1 MKKIKNLLIQ
11 KIKNLINIS
20 FKKDL
25 YDKVLIGKNL
35 SELNNQKIPSRIED
49 IEFKVF
55 SQFGDDGII
64 QYLINRLDIDRD
76 YHNFIEFGVENYEE
90 SNTKFL
96 LFNNNWSGLIMD
108 SSDENINYIKNSN
121 YFWKYDLEAK
131 SCFVNKSNI
140 NHLINDS
147 KIDKKKIG
155 LLSIDIDGNDYWVWR
170 ELNVI
175 DPLIVIIEYNSVFG
189 FSEKISIP
197 YKSDFSRN
205 KAHHSNLFWGASLE
219 ALKFLGQQKGYEFF
233 CTNSSGNNA
242 YFIKKELFNKVDL
255 KLKKNSYQSKFR
267 ESRDKKGKKTFI
279 HYKNRLEIIKNLF
292 VQNVETNELKKLS
305 ELDLKNK

>member
-1 MKKIKNLLIQ
+1 MKKIKSFLIQ
-11 KIKNLINIS
+11 KIKKLVNINL
-20 FKKDL
+20 KKDL

-35 SELNNQKIPSRIED
+35 LELNNKKIPSKIED
-49 IEFKVF
+49 IEFKIF

-64 QYLINRLDIDRD
+64 QYLINRLDIDRE

-108 SSDENINYIKNSN
+108 SSNENINHIKNSN

-131 SCFVNKSNI
+131 SCFVNKNNI
-140 NHLINDS
+140 NDLINDS
-147 KIDKKKIG
+147 KIDKKRIA
-155 LLSIDIDGNDYWVWR
+155 LLSIDIDGNDYWVWK
-170 ELNVI
+170 EINVI
-175 DPLIVIIEYNSVFG
+175 DPLIVIIEFNSVFG

-197 YKSDFSRN
+197 YKSDFSRS
-205 KAHHSNLFWGASLE
+205 KAHYSNLFWGASLE
-219 ALKFLGQQKGYEFF
+219 ALKYLGQQKGYEFF
-233 CTNSSGNNA
+233 STNSSGNNA

-267 ESRDKKGKKTFI
+267 ESRNKEGKKTLI
-279 HYKNRLEIIKNLF
+279 HYNDKLEMIKDLY
-292 VQNVETNELKKLS
+292 VENVETNEISKLS
-305 ELDLKNK
+305 ELDLRKK

>member
-1 MKKIKNLLIQ
+1 MKKIKSFLIQ
-11 KIKNLINIS
+11 KIKKLVNINL
-20 FKKDL
+20 KKDL

-35 SELNNQKIPSRIED
+35 LELNNKKIPSKIED
-49 IEFKVF
+49 IEFKIF

-64 QYLINRLDIDRD
+64 QYLINRLDIDRE

-108 SSDENINYIKNSN
+108 SSNENINHIKNSN

-131 SCFVNKSNI
+131 SCFVNKNNI
-140 NHLINDS
+140 NDLINDS
-147 KIDKKKIG
+147 KIDKKRIA
-155 LLSIDIDGNDYWVWR
+155 LLSIDIDGNDYWVWK
-170 ELNVI
+170 EINII
-175 DPLIVIIEYNSVFG
+175 DPLIVIIEFNSVFG

-205 KAHHSNLFWGASLE
+205 KAHYSNLFWGASLE
-219 ALKFLGQQKGYEFF
+219 ALKYLGQQKGYEFF
-233 CTNSSGNNA
+233 STNSSGNNA

-267 ESRDKKGKKTFI
+267 ESRDKEGKKTHT
-279 HYKNRLEIIKNLF
+279 HYKDRLEIIKNLF
-292 VQNVETNELKKLS
+292 VENVETNELTKLS